1 MFWMLPAIGAVGGAV
16 MNKKNPLAGAAMG
29 GLLGAGAGAGL
40 GAMGGSLGSGAAMGG
55 QQAAMLKAQEAGLG
69 AAMTGWG
76 GATTGLQGAAN
87 SMGMPNLISNSKGLL
102 DAAGPAMGVAN
113 SIKGMMPQDQPLPQ
127 APAFTSGGGNATI
140 MAPYD
145 RQKMMRQANRYNLFS
160 R

>member
-29 GLLGAGAGAGL
+29 GLLGAGAGYGL

-87 SMGMPNLISNSKGLL
+87 SMGMPNLISNGKGLL
-102 DAAGPAMGVAN
+102 DVDGPAMGVA
-113 SIKGMMPQDQPLPQ
+113 STIKGMMPQDQVVQ
-127 APAFTSGGGNATI
+127 APQFHSGGGQGQI
-140 MAPYD
+140 QSPYNTQPLQR
-145 RQKMMRQANRYNLFS
+145 RQSRYNRFG
-160 R
+160 